1 MFELSIH
8 ITKKY
13 MGTLLLF
20 EDLAFQ
26 VFSGERIGLVG
37 ANGTGKSTLL
47 KLIAGIEKMNIYIGS
62 WSVGYDDGYIAV
74 PKEAR
79 VAYLDQIPNYPSHY
93 SVLDV
98 LNQAFL
104 EVHALEEQL
113 RALEDKMKNASGFA
127 LEQDLKTYGNLTAHY
142 EVKGG

>member
-26 VFSGERIGLVG
+26 VFSGERVGLVG

-62 WSVGYDDGYIAV
+62 
-74 PKEAR
+74 
-79 VAYLDQIPNYPSHY
+79 
-93 SVLDV
+93 
-98 LNQAFL
+98 
-104 EVHALEEQL
+104 
-113 RALEDKMKNASGFA
+113 
-127 LEQDLKTYGNLTAHY
+127 
-142 EVKGG
+142 